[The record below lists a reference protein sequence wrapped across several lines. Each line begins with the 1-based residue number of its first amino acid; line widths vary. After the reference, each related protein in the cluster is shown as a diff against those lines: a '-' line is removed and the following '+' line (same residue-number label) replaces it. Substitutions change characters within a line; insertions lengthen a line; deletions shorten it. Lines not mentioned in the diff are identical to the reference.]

1 MATSRLLKL
10 LCTVLAIR
18 STGASITMSNDI
30 DAAKAVSSGWC
41 EPFPVTWNRRDLI
54 LYALGIGATELPLV
68 YENHEDFA
76 PFPTYPIVLE
86 FKGDSQDVV
95 GFPSEAMAKATFPGQ
110 PQPAGA
116 VLDGE
121 RYLEVLTPL
130 PQDSGVD
137 MRLKVRMNSIT
148 DKGKYA
154 VVERESVVFCAKTGK
169 EFVRMFSSTI
179 FVGVTGFQSAG
190 EPFFKKIS
198 FPDRAPDATVEEKV
212 SETQTQIYRLSG
224 DYNPLHICPD
234 TAKAFGFPAPIL
246 HGLCTFGHSAR
257 HVIQKFAGNDAR
269 RLRSVRVRFSK
280 PVLPGQTLRTEMW
293 RADDAS
299 RVVFRTVVKE
309 TGAVVMTNCEATL
322 QTADD
327 SAAAPTSFQSEA
339 VFQQMQAR
347 LTPTIMG
354 KVQAVFRFVVKNG
367 PVTR

>member
-1 MATSRLLKL
+1 
-10 LCTVLAIR
+10 
-18 STGASITMSNDI
+18 
-30 DAAKAVSSGWC
+30 
-41 EPFPVTWNRRDLI
+41 
-54 LYALGIGATELPLV
+54 
-68 YENHEDFA
+68 
-76 PFPTYPIVLE
+76 
-86 FKGDSQDVV
+86 
-95 GFPSEAMAKATFPGQ
+95 MAKATFPGQ

-367 PVTR
+367 PVTRTWRVDAKTAGTIEETADGDADCTIKISDSNLVKLVNGELDGMQAFMQGKIKLQGNMMLAQKLALLGNTGKASL